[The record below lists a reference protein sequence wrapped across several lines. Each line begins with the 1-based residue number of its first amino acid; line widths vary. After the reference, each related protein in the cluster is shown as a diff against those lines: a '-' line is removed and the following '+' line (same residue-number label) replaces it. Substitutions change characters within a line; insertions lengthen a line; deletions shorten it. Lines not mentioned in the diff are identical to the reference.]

1 MHAMDDLLAAALGQ
15 VSVLD
20 EGGAAVRLGDVWAK
34 RPAVLALVRHLG
46 CLFCRQ
52 QVAELMRRL
61 PEIERRSATLVVVGP
76 SRPEH
81 IAAFRTATGYPG
93 LLFVDP
99 SLRAFRAAGLEHSR
113 ASTYHPLAVLKAVR
127 AVAQGHRQTGRQGD
141 IIQQG
146 GTFVLG
152 PGDRVHFE
160 WRDRY
165 AGDHADL
172 DEAVEAIPAPH
183 PQAPHPQA
191 PSPSSPSPYPLP

>member
-1 MHAMDDLLAAALGQ
+1 MQAMDDLLAAALGQ

-20 EGGAAVRLGDVWAK
+20 ERSAAVRLGDFWAK
-34 RPAVLALVRHLG
+34 RPVVLALVRHLG

-52 QVAELMRRL
+52 QVAGLMRRL
-61 PEIERRSATLVVVGP
+61 PEIERRSASPVVVGP

-81 IAAFRTATGYPG
+81 IAGFRAATGYAGP
-93 LLFVDP
+93 LFVDP

-113 ASTYHPLAVLKAVR
+113 GSTYHPLAVLKAMR
-127 AVAQGHRQTGRQGD
+127 ALAQGHRQTGRQGD

-172 DEAVEAIPAPH
+172 DAAVGAIPALAAPH
-183 PQAPHPQA
+183 TAAPHPG
-191 PSPSSPSPYPLP
+191 PLP

>member
-1 MHAMDDLLAAALGQ
+1 MRNLVLAAALGQ

-20 EGGAAVRLGDVWAK
+20 EQSAAVRLGDFWVK
-34 RPAVLALVRHLG
+34 RPVVLALVRHLG

-52 QVAELMRRL
+52 HVAGLLRRL
-61 PEIERRSATLVVVGP
+61 PEIEGRGAALVVVGP

-81 IAAFRTATGYPG
+81 IAAFRAAMFYTGP
-93 LLFVDP
+93 LFVDP
-99 SLRAFRAAGLEHSR
+99 TLRAFRAAGLERSR
-113 ASTYHPLAVLKAVR
+113 ASTYHPLAVLKAVM
-127 AVAQGHRQTGRQGD
+127 AIAQGHRQAGRQGD

-165 AGDHADL
+165 AGHHADL
-172 DEAVEAIPAPH
+172 RLVIAAIPGGDAPH
-183 PQAPHPQA
+183 PAL
-191 PSPSSPSPYPLP
+191 SPPGRGRKA

>member
-20 EGGAAVRLGDVWAK
+20 ERGAAVRLGDFWAK
-34 RPAVLALVRHLG
+34 RPVVLALVRHLG

-52 QVAELMRRL
+52 QVAGLMRRL

-81 IAAFRTATGYPG
+81 IAGFRTATGYAGP
-93 LLFVDP
+93 LFVDP

-127 AVAQGHRQTGRQGD
+127 AVVQGHRQTGRQGD
-141 IIQQG
+141 VIQQG

-152 PGDRVHFE
+152 PGDHVHFE

-165 AGDHADL
+165 AGNHADL
-172 DEAVEAIPAPH
+172 DEAVEAIPAVAG
-183 PQAPHPQA
+183 APHPA
-191 PSPSSPSPYPLP
+191 LSPEGRGETG

>member
-1 MHAMDDLLAAALGQ
+1 MHDMDDLLAAALGQ
-15 VSVLD
+15 ISVLD
-20 EGGAAVRLGDVWAK
+20 ERGAAARLGDYWAK
-34 RPAVLALVRHLG
+34 RPVVLALVRHLG

-61 PEIERRSATLVVVGP
+61 HEIERRSATVVVVGP

-81 IAAFRTATGYPG
+81 IAGFRTATGYRGP
-93 LLFVDP
+93 LFVDP

-113 ASTYHPLAVLKAVR
+113 ASTYHPLAVLKAVW
-127 AVAQGHRQTGRQGD
+127 ALAQGHRQAGRQGD

-172 DEAVEAIPAPH
+172 DEAVEAIPTAEAPR
-183 PQAPHPQA
+183 PAF
-191 PSPSSPSPYPLP
+191 SPPGRGNTA